1 MGVKRKGV
9 VAEVSKMAP
18 DRPPSSH
25 VEVAFRQLQ
34 ELSLTPRTPEVAE
47 RAATG
52 GENGSAADRPRG
64 SVSTAPVSPG
74 IAAAGQGTAE
84 PRRLRVQL
92 PRVEGGAGQRPGP
105 GCPSVLGV
113 ACCTHTTSWSRVPGL
128 TCGAEPAVA
137 RLELTVG
144 GADGP
149 GLTLNGPRGRG

>member
-1 MGVKRKGV
+1 M

-34 ELSLTPRTPEVAE
+34 ELSLTPRTPGVAE

-84 PRRLRVQL
+84 PRRRRVQL
-92 PRVEGGAGQRPGP
+92 PRVEGGAGAPRFWGSPAAPTGLAGA
-105 GCPSVLGV
+105 GCRASPAGLSLQWPD
-113 ACCTHTTSWSRVPGL
+113 WSSQWAVPTGL
-128 TCGAEPAVA
+128 AS
-137 RLELTVG
+137 R
-144 GADGP
+144 
-149 GLTLNGPRGRG
+149 